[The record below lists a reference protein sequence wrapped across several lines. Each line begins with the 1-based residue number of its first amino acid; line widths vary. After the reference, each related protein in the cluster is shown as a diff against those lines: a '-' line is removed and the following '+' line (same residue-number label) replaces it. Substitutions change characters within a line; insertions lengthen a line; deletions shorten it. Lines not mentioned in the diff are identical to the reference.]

1 MVFFLD
7 VYFALQVKE
16 KSDRV
21 DAEPVDKKESSDEME
36 EGTSEDE
43 GEEIKIGVHS
53 NFSIYVFRSFCFK
66 F

>member
-1 MVFFLD
+1 
-7 VYFALQVKE
+7 
-16 KSDRV
+16 
-21 DAEPVDKKESSDEME
+21 ME

-66 F
+66 LGIFEPFQLKSCCMINALFTMNAR